1 MHLAN
6 FVLLKGAEEGA
17 NSFLAPRMILLLM
30 PKISLLPSFLVW
42 LQMSLTHC
50 LSCHTAELEAGL
62 LG

>member
-6 FVLLKGAEEGA
+6 FVWLRGVEEGA

-30 PKISLLPSFLVW
+30 PKISLLPSFLAW
-42 LQMSLTHC
+42 LQMFLTHC